1 MHTIIYYTFRLTL
14 CKDDR
19 IIHVMNDMK
28 FTTAGD
34 YMRMQPQEIIK
45 HLEADNSRLAKE
57 EVLLE
62 AMQEGLDEFFEG
74 VRMALDPLVTFGVKQ
89 VPESDNEWTG
99 QGLDWD
105 SFKVL
110 ANQLINRELTGHAAR
125 DAIALAR
132 SVATTE
138 QWNGFYRRV
147 LIKDLRCG
155 MSEKTVNKVAK
166 EFPQYAV
173 PIFGCQLAHD
183 GANHPKKMTGMKQI
197 EVKLDGV
204 RVLAVCRSGK
214 VELFSRN
221 GKQFHNFPHIIAEI
235 EAVLAA
241 KPAPYDC
248 VLDGEVMSADFQDL
262 MKQLQRKDGKKATDA
277 VLHLFDFI
285 PLVDFLKGSWDKKQ
299 TDRSNYVKYWVLEN
313 EDLLEHVTACE
324 WEDVDLSTTEGNTR
338 FVELNKAAV
347 DGGYEGVMIKDV
359 DAIYTCKR
367 SHAWLKAKPFIEV
380 TLEVVDVEEGTGRN
394 EGRLGAIVCEGIDD
408 GKDSRV
414 NVGCGFTDV
423 HRDDYWNSRDALI
436 GHLVEVRADAV
447 TQNQDGTYSLRFPRF
462 KTFRGFEPGEK
473 I

>member
-1 MHTIIYYTFRLTL
+1 
-14 CKDDR
+14 
-19 IIHVMNDMK
+19 
-28 FTTAGD
+28 
-34 YMRMQPQEIIK
+34 MRTQPQEIIER
-45 HLEADNSRLAKE
+45 LEADNSRLAKE
-57 EVLLE
+57 LILAEV
-62 AMQEGLDEFFEG
+62 MHEGLDEFFEG
-74 VRMALDPLVTFGVKQ
+74 VRMALDPLVTFGVKK
-89 VPESDNEWTG
+89 VPERTGVITG
-99 QGLDWD
+99 QGLDWY

-125 DAIALAR
+125 DAIELAKN
-132 SVATTE
+132 VATTE
-138 QWNGFYRRV
+138 QWNGFYRRI

-166 EFPQYAV
+166 QGWPQYAV

-183 GANHPKKMTGMKQI
+183 SANHEKKMTGVKQI

-204 RVLAVCRSGK
+204 RVLAVCRGGK

-235 EAVLAA
+235 ESVLAI

-285 PLVDFLKGSWDKKQ
+285 PLKDFLAGSWDKKQ

-313 EDLLEHVTACE
+313 EALLEHVQACA
-324 WEDVDLSTTEGNTR
+324 WEDVDLNTTKGEER
-338 FVELNKAAV
+338 FIELNKAAV

-359 DAIYTCKR
+359 DAPYTCKR

-380 TLEVVDVEEGTGRN
+380 TLTVVGVEEGTGRN
-394 EGRLGAIVCEGIDD
+394 EGRLGAFICEGRDD
-408 GKDSRV
+408 GKDISV
-414 NVGCGFTDV
+414 NVGSGFSDAQ
-423 HRDDYWNSRDALI
+423 RDEYWTNALN

-462 KTFRGFEPGEK
+462 KTFRGFEAGEK